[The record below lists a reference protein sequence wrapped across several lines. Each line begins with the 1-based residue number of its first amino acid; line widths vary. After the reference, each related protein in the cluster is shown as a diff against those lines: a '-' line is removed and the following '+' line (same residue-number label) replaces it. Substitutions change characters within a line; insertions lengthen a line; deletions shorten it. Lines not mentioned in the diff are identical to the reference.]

1 MATSGFETLRWR
13 DGRLEMIDQR
23 VLPATVRYLQFDS
36 AAAVAEGIRSMVVRG
51 APAIGCA
58 AAYGVAL
65 ESLRLQR
72 AAPAEFDADMESG
85 FALLAAS
92 RPTAVNLF
100 WALARMRATWR
111 ALDSTAPARVA
122 AALLVEAHAITAADI
137 ETNRSMGKHGAA
149 LLEDGARVLTHCNA
163 GALATAGHG
172 TALGVIRSAIEA
184 GKTISVVADETR
196 PFLQGARL
204 TAWEL
209 AQDGIPVTLIADNA
223 AGFLM
228 SRGEIDAVVV
238 GADRIA
244 ANGDVANKI
253 GTYSVAVLARR
264 HRIPFYVA
272 APLSTID
279 AKIAS
284 GADIPIEE
292 RGADEIRGYGEQQW
306 APQVAVRNPVFDV
319 TPAELVT
326 ALITEQGVV
335 SAPDAGKIAM
345 LLESIKSSVRR

>member
-1 MATSGFETLRWR
+1 MPADLKSKVETLRWR

-23 VLPATVRYLQFDS
+23 VLPSELRYLPFDS
-36 AAAVAEGIRSMVVRG
+36 AAGVAEGIRSMVVRG

-65 ESLRLQR
+65 EALRLQH
-72 AAPAEFDADMESG
+72 ATASEFSAGLEAG
-85 FALLAAS
+85 FAALATS

-100 WALARMRATWR
+100 WALTRMRGIWQACNGTTPMQ
-111 ALDSTAPARVA
+111 TAS
-122 AALLVEAHAITAADI
+122 ALLAEAHAICATDI

-149 LLEDGARVLTHCNA
+149 LIKDGAHVLTHCNA
-163 GALATAGHG
+163 GALATAGYG
-172 TALGVIRSAIEA
+172 TALGVIRSAIAA
-184 GKTISVVADETR
+184 GKKISVFADETR

-209 AQDGIPVTLIADNA
+209 AQDDIPVTLIADNA

-228 SRGEIDAVVV
+228 SRGEIDCVVV

-253 GTYSVAVLARR
+253 GTYSVAVLAHR

-279 AKIAS
+279 ASVSS

-292 RGADEIRGYGEQQW
+292 RSGDEVRGYGTLRW
-306 APQVAVRNPVFDV
+306 APAQVAVRNPVFDV
-319 TPAELVT
+319 TPAELIT
-326 ALITEQGVV
+326 GLITEKGVIT
-335 SAPDAGKIAM
+335 APDAGKIKT
-345 LLESIKSSVRR
+345 LLGKN